1 MAKTNGNFY
10 KKSLQLAFISI
21 LCQTVNLVR
30 DVFLAKSLG
39 ASNLND
45 IYLISQSTISMFVSM
60 VNSPLATAYVPV
72 TTEYFVS
79 KDKRERNK
87 FISKVYGDIFI
98 LSLAIMVISYLFINP
113 ITQMVA
119 PGYEGSDKI
128 ILIKMILLQMPI
140 VSINMLR
147 GINRG
152 NFQILQKYNIS
163 EVTNVIPYCVMVLY
177 LIIFNV
183 NSNIYIIG
191 IILTVTT
198 FISIIP
204 ELIILR
210 KNGVEFKMSIGITND
225 IKIMIKMML
234 APIIVTAVREVNVV
248 TDKAFGSM
256 LEEGSITMLSYG
268 SKITVVFVSLVST
281 AISVVGFTDIA
292 RLKNQN
298 DKKGVLNIIEKSSN
312 IINLIII
319 PLAFYLIVFSND
331 VIKILFERGNFTSAQ
346 TNITANIM
354 RCYAIGL
361 LGYGFQ
367 DVFTR
372 ALHAYKIVRC
382 TIKASIMMV
391 IINIILDF
399 LFFKSIGSYGIA
411 LASSLAILC
420 VIPMLSRDVIRYI
433 GKFSIKLIVSEIIK
447 IVAASVVATISV
459 IFIKKL
465 LIDNFMTF
473 IILSILYMIIYFIIC
488 IILKVNIF
496 KEILKNRME
505 F

>member
-1 MAKTNGNFY
+1 
-10 KKSLQLAFISI
+10 
-21 LCQTVNLVR
+21 
-30 DVFLAKSLG
+30 
-39 ASNLND
+39 
-45 IYLISQSTISMFVSM
+45 
-60 VNSPLATAYVPV
+60 
-72 TTEYFVS
+72 
-79 KDKRERNK
+79 
-87 FISKVYGDIFI
+87 
-98 LSLAIMVISYLFINP
+98 MVISYLFINP

-234 APIIVTAVREVNVV
+234 ATIIVTAVREVNVV

-256 LEEGSITMLSYG
+256 LEEGSVTMLSYG

-298 DKKGVLNIIEKSSN
+298 DKKGVLNIIEKS
-312 IINLIII
+312 
-319 PLAFYLIVFSND
+319 
-331 VIKILFERGNFTSAQ
+331 
-346 TNITANIM
+346 
-354 RCYAIGL
+354 
-361 LGYGFQ
+361 LGS
-367 DVFTR
+367 
-372 ALHAYKIVRC
+372 K
-382 TIKASIMMV
+382 
-391 IINIILDF
+391 F
-399 LFFKSIGSYGIA
+399 L
-411 LASSLAILC
+411 
-420 VIPMLSRDVIRYI
+420 
-433 GKFSIKLIVSEIIK
+433 
-447 IVAASVVATISV
+447 SV
-459 IFIKKL
+459 
-465 LIDNFMTF
+465 
-473 IILSILYMIIYFIIC
+473 
-488 IILKVNIF
+488 
-496 KEILKNRME
+496 
-505 F
+505 

>member
-183 NSNIYIIG
+183 NIYIIG

-234 APIIVTAVREVNVV
+234 ATIIVTAVREVNVV

-256 LEEGSITMLSYG
+256 LEEGSVTMLSYG

-382 TIKASIMMV
+382 TIKASIIMV

>member
-98 LSLAIMVISYLFINP
+98 LSFAIIVISYLFINP

-119 PGYEGSDKI
+119 PGY
-128 ILIKMILLQMPI
+128 
-140 VSINMLR
+140 
-147 GINRG
+147 
-152 NFQILQKYNIS
+152 
-163 EVTNVIPYCVMVLY
+163 
-177 LIIFNV
+177 
-183 NSNIYIIG
+183 
-191 IILTVTT
+191 
-198 FISIIP
+198 
-204 ELIILR
+204 
-210 KNGVEFKMSIGITND
+210 
-225 IKIMIKMML
+225 
-234 APIIVTAVREVNVV
+234 
-248 TDKAFGSM
+248 
-256 LEEGSITMLSYG
+256 
-268 SKITVVFVSLVST
+268 
-281 AISVVGFTDIA
+281 
-292 RLKNQN
+292 
-298 DKKGVLNIIEKSSN
+298 
-312 IINLIII
+312 
-319 PLAFYLIVFSND
+319 
-331 VIKILFERGNFTSAQ
+331 
-346 TNITANIM
+346 
-354 RCYAIGL
+354 
-361 LGYGFQ
+361 GFQ

-372 ALHAYKIVRC
+372 ALHAYKIVKC
-382 TIKASIMMV
+382 TIKASIVMV

-433 GKFSIKLIVSEIIK
+433 GEFSIKLIVSEIIPLK
-447 IVAASVVATISV
+447 
-459 IFIKKL
+459 
-465 LIDNFMTF
+465 
-473 IILSILYMIIYFIIC
+473 
-488 IILKVNIF
+488 ILKLSYLF
-496 KEILKNRME
+496 YLLSQILKYL
-505 F
+505 